1 MAGWQ
6 LYALANCLIRIRG
19 DLRGEAGVRLGRVQG
34 SVPLFFDGVETFF
47 IGT

>member
-6 LYALANCLIRIRG
+6 LYALANCLIRIRV
-19 DLRGEAGVRLGRVQG
+19 DLRGEAGVRRVQG